1 MNCLLALAALFLAR
15 SCNGFTETVPTKRS
29 TASRS
34 VQHSSNAQ
42 NAARTPMISSR
53 QMQPRIRHA
62 SQCSKNPTQLYA
74 SAAAAAD
81 IVELKCTEYTK
92 PEATSA
98 SPAANRKPPV
108 IIVHGLL
115 GQSRNFA
122 SIAQSLAAQL
132 QFKRRIL
139 TVDLRNHGESG
150 HAESMSYT
158 AQAQD
163 LLAVMD
169 REGMEEAVL
178 IGHSMGGKV
187 VKAAALLHPE
197 RVTGL
202 VVMDIARELCLEVSC
217 IIRIRIRI
225 ISHQFPKSPFT
236 NKSPFLS
243 GQIREP

>member
-1 MNCLLALAALFLAR
+1 MMTDAAARNSAKRRCGMRIPQINCLHAVLALSLAIQ
-15 SCNGFTETVPTKRS
+15 CCGFTQAVPTRRS
-29 TASRS
+29 GFQAIVSPRPTHHRI
-34 VQHSSNAQ
+34 HHLSSFG
-42 NAARTPMISSR
+42 
-53 QMQPRIRHA
+53 
-62 SQCSKNPTQLYA
+62 KNPTQLHA
-74 SAAAAAD
+74 SAVAAD
-81 IVELKCTEYTK
+81 VVELKYTEYTK
-92 PEATSA
+92 PEAS
-98 SPAANRKPPV
+98 SAANSKPPV

-150 HAESMSYT
+150 HSDSMSYT

-202 VVMDIARELCLEVSC
+202 VVMDIAREL
-217 IIRIRIRI
+217 
-225 ISHQFPKSPFT
+225 
-236 NKSPFLS
+236 
-243 GQIREP
+243 

>member
-1 MNCLLALAALFLAR
+1 
-15 SCNGFTETVPTKRS
+15 
-29 TASRS
+29 
-34 VQHSSNAQ
+34 
-42 NAARTPMISSR
+42 MISSR
-53 QMQPRIRHA
+53 QTKQPRIRHS
-62 SQCSKNPTQLYA
+62 SQCSKNPTQLHA

-81 IVELKCTEYTK
+81 IVELKYTEYTK
-92 PEATSA
+92 PEAASA
-98 SPAANRKPPV
+98 SSAANRKPPV

-132 QFKRRIL
+132 QFQRRIL

-202 VVMDIARELCLEVSC
+202 VVMDIAREL
-217 IIRIRIRI
+217 
-225 ISHQFPKSPFT
+225 
-236 NKSPFLS
+236 
-243 GQIREP
+243 